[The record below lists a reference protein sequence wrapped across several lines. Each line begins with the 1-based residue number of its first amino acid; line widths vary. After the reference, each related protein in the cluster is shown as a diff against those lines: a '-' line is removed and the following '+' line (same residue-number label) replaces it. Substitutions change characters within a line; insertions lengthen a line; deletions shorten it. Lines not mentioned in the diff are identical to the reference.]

1 MAERLY
7 RQHWL
12 NQLSR
17 ARLSHRPINCC
28 ILNIVLLPQ
37 TENERKDDKLDQ
49 GVKNIQSTVKSVVA
63 GPGYSNDRY
72 QKCRIYMEIKLFK
85 YRSCI
90 CLHLQFNK
98 PHPQIQNL
106 QQIPEERSNNFLPLM
121 LPRPLHTYSLRFE
134 ELIQQ
139 KGRSKRALV
148 FLGTVRLKFQLGSGR
163 HSYSISRKC

>member
-1 MAERLY
+1 M
-7 RQHWL
+7 
-12 NQLSR
+12 
-17 ARLSHRPINCC
+17 
-28 ILNIVLLPQ
+28 
-37 TENERKDDKLDQ
+37 DQ

-98 PHPQIQNL
+98 PHLQIQNL

-121 LPRPLHTYSLRFE
+121 LPRPLHTYSPRFE

-148 FLGTVRLKFQLGSGR
+148 FLGTVRLKFQLGSGALIDTATVGNLYYTLNCLR
-163 HSYSISRKC
+163 PLLNLPTHLAFFSRYFTSSDNTSVILYKR